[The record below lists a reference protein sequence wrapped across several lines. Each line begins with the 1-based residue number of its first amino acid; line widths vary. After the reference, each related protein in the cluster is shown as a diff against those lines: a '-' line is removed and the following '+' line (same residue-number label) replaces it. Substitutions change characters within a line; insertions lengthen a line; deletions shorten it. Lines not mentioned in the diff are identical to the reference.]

1 MLGLLVEL
9 LLQCL
14 AETVL
19 QFLAEVLFELG
30 FQALA
35 HSVRRGRLAKPVL
48 AGIGL
53 IIIGVI
59 VGLATCWLLPG
70 PLVQSAPRL
79 PRLSLVL
86 APVATGAAMHALGSW
101 RRRRGGDPTLLATF
115 WGGALFAF
123 AMGAARAVCLA
134 RA

>member
-9 LLQCL
+9 LLQL
-14 AETVL
+14 LVEAFL
-19 QFLAEVLFELG
+19 QLLAEVPFELG
-30 FQALA
+30 FEALA
-35 HSVRRGRLAKPVL
+35 HSVRRGRFANPVL

-53 IIIGVI
+53 VIIGAI
-59 VGLATCWLLPG
+59 AGSATCWLFPD
-70 PLVQSAPRL
+70 PLLRPSPRL
-79 PRLSLVL
+79 PGLSLVL
-86 APVATGAAMHALGSW
+86 APLATGAAMHALGSW
-101 RRRRGGDPTLLATF
+101 RRRQGGDPTLLATF